1 MGCVLRSI
9 YLDKYMSID
18 MDLQQIE
25 AALVALRRRQTRRAL
40 AAQAGWSRT
49 ALIDV
54 LDVLEV
60 AETDHVPATVVS
72 VAQALHVDQPR
83 ASKLVAAAVEAGL
96 VRRQADQADGRR
108 SLLVR
113 TPAGRAQSEDVH
125 ASRRQA
131 FARAMVD
138 WPDADRATFA
148 RLLWRFL
155 RGLGERASVQ
165 GSQPE
170 RPTDQPGS

>member
-1 MGCVLRSI
+1 
-9 YLDKYMSID
+9 MSKDI
-18 MDLQQIE
+18 DLQQIE
-25 AALVALRRRQTRRAL
+25 AALVALRRRQTRRVL

-49 ALIDV
+49 ALVDV
-54 LDVLEV
+54 LDVLEA

-72 VAQALHVDQPR
+72 VAEALHVDQPR
-83 ASKLVAAAVEAGL
+83 ASKLVTAAVDAGL
-96 VRRQADQADGRR
+96 VRREADQSDGRR

-113 TPAGRAQSEDVH
+113 TPAGCAQSQDVH

-138 WPDADRATFA
+138 WSDADRAIFA

-155 RGLGERASVQ
+155 RGLGEQPSER
-165 GSQPE
+165 GGQPE
-170 RPTDQPGS
+170 QPTDQSGS